1 MISFLLDT
9 VLYSSIW
16 VLKQSYNGV
25 YYMINGYEESRE
37 DKILKIIHEN
47 QEYQIEI
54 KNLLEELKSKNIEIN

>member
-16 VLKQSYNGV
+16 ILKQSYNGIN
-25 YYMINGYEESRE
+25 YMINGYEETKE
-37 DKILKIIHEN
+37 DKILKIMNDN

-54 KNLLEELKSKNIEIN
+54 KTLLEELKSKNKDIN